1 MTNVFRTMAGN
12 AKGFILFAWPL
23 GLLLMA
29 LSVVLMVEDYQTSR
43 AGYEMLPTHK
53 VNSGLVIFCVAAL
66 PQLAQIVLF
75 FIFGRDT
82 KKGWALILAG
92 IFFAADL
99 GTDAWYKS
107 GGAWGLLPLATVES
121 LFIFTLGS
129 EVLFSIAAGF
139 VAETFADFVV
149 AFAFFLKSAMDAIGH
164 LGKALGMSD
173 DEQGPPRNVGNNPND
188 PRRNQ

>member
-1 MTNVFRTMAGN
+1 MSNVFRGMAAN
-12 AKGFILFAWPL
+12 TKGFILFAWPA

-29 LSVVLMVEDYQTSR
+29 LATVLMLEDYATSK
-43 AGYEMLPTHK
+43 AGYEMLPTNK
-53 VNSGLVIFCVAAL
+53 VNTGLVIFTVAAL

-82 KKGWALILAG
+82 RKGWAILLAFA
-92 IFFAADL
+92 FFAVDL
-99 GTDAWYKS
+99 GTDSWYKS
-107 GGAWGLLPLATVES
+107 GGDWGLIPLAIVES

-149 AFAFFLKSAMDAIGH
+149 AFAFFLKSAMDAIGTM
-164 LGKALGMSD
+164 GKALGLSD
-173 DEQGPPRNVGNNPND
+173 DEQPQQRNVGSNPNE
-188 PRRNQ
+188 RRPQ

>member
-12 AKGFILFAWPL
+12 ARGFILFAWPL

-29 LSVVLMVEDYQTSR
+29 LSVVLMAEDYATSK
-43 AGYEMLPTHK
+43 AGYEMLPTAK
-53 VNSGLVIFCVAAL
+53 VNTGLVTFTVAAL

-82 KKGWALILAG
+82 KKGWAVLLASV
-92 IFFAADL
+92 FFLADL
-99 GTDAWYKS
+99 GTDSWYKA
-107 GGAWGLLPLATVES
+107 GGSWSMMPLAILES

-149 AFAFFLKSAMDAIGH
+149 AFAFFLKSAMDAVGH
-164 LGKALGMSD
+164 LGKALGLSD
-173 DEQGPPRNVGNNPND
+173 DEPQQPRNSGNPGD
-188 PRRNQ
+188 QRRPQ